1 MRFTIGTVSSS
12 IEFEEDLKLIKS
24 SLLYAD
30 EVELIGMAEYAVYK
44 YLPRQLSDAKDL
56 DSLITCFV
64 PLLNGFD
71 DEQMQDMAKQLMNVS
86 DMLAPYKPLLN
97 KKKHRTKQEIM
108 AQMKAKQGEKQCRDL
123 FDKAVQELQK
133 HPATQEIKGLVEKNQ
148 ISIFDYGFN
157 NFNIEELTGGFFANL
172 LGTMKHGTSYPLFDS
187 ISSDI
192 VGSVINEK
200 VLDLCNTDKEVL
212 RHAGVATE
220 ILMTLP
226 TLEGATVD
234 EILDFKKGLRGPLE
248 AFRSAIYGF
257 SEKIESL
264 PWDENFQYDCL
275 KLYSSEVA
283 PKVNEINELASETST
298 LKNFGG
304 KVLADGEMRKSLGF
318 VGAGLATTITTGMN
332 ISTALGMLESMIGLG
347 AKIGLSAAG
356 VAAFLKTTDLLNQAH
371 KEAKKN
377 KTDLANNVMYYYYLA
392 KKKIH

>member
-1 MRFTIGTVSSS
+1 M
-12 IEFEEDLKLIKS
+12 
-24 SLLYAD
+24 
-30 EVELIGMAEYAVYK
+30 
-44 YLPRQLSDAKDL
+44 QL
-56 DSLITCFV
+56 
-64 PLLNGFD
+64 
-71 DEQMQDMAKQLMNVS
+71 
-86 DMLAPYKPLLN
+86 
-97 KKKHRTKQEIM
+97 
-108 AQMKAKQGEKQCRDL
+108 
-123 FDKAVQELQK
+123 
-133 HPATQEIKGLVEKNQ
+133 
-148 ISIFDYGFN
+148 
-157 NFNIEELTGGFFANL
+157 
-172 LGTMKHGTSYPLFDS
+172 
-187 ISSDI
+187 
-192 VGSVINEK
+192 
-200 VLDLCNTDKEVL
+200 LCNTDKEVL

-234 EILDFKKGLRGPLE
+234 EILDFKKGLRVPLE
-248 AFRSAIYGF
+248 AIRSAIDGF

-332 ISTALGMLESMIGLG
+332 ISTALGMLESMIRLG

-377 KTDLANNVMYYYYLA
+377 KTELSNNVMYYYYLA